1 MIEKNAD
8 SIINL
13 LNKVSEIEIE
23 DGENEE
29 ENSKLS
35 IGEINKIEDEINKL
49 LTECLPALYG
59 DEIIQIG
66 TTVHKYGCSDIIYKN
81 IISLNTCDK
90 IEDSDVIECKTGLTQ
105 KAFYEAAVYKLAA
118 LKKDFGLFV
127 NSNIVTMTNVK
138 DQVWKD
144 RAAFFNIKLLDNLS
158 QSEGKKYI
166 NTFIKEMKK

>member
-23 DGENEE
+23 DEE

-81 IISLNTCDK
+81 II
-90 IEDSDVIECKTGLTQ
+90 VI
-105 KAFYEAAVYKLAA
+105 
-118 LKKDFGLFV
+118 
-127 NSNIVTMTNVK
+127 I
-138 DQVWKD
+138 
-144 RAAFFNIKLLDNLS
+144 
-158 QSEGKKYI
+158 
-166 NTFIKEMKK
+166 